1 MGNIRKVYGLIQP
14 HGSLTLSKWT
24 VQTIITSVP
33 VAPPLLWPLQQ
44 KWILKWEKQ
53 KYLLENSFTFYLD
66 AFLPARYLPLKLK
79 IKLLSLSK
87 VSLVVYVKRP
97 SISARSGA
105 ACFRGK
111 AQGWKAGRSSYR
123 LDLHFPACGPRQTSP
138 PWVFVAPSA
147 TKQEIGS
154 DWHFS
159 NLSHSC
165 ANIRSIHKLPIP
177 WISKHFPLKSH
188 IVNVFY
194 FVGQTVSV
202 TTTLLSHCH
211 TKAAINNRQANEKG
225 CGPIWLYLQKIGSGP
240 NLASSLRFLTT
251 ALY

>member
-1 MGNIRKVYGLIQP
+1 MWAQVLEQHVLGGNPKDGRRAEAATG
-14 HGSLTLSKWT
+14 WT
-24 VQTIITSVP
+24 
-33 VAPPLLWPLQQ
+33 
-44 KWILKWEKQ
+44 
-53 KYLLENSFTFYLD
+53 Y
-66 AFLPARYLPLKLK
+66 
-79 IKLLSLSK
+79 
-87 VSLVVYVKRP
+87 
-97 SISARSGA
+97 
-105 ACFRGK
+105 
-111 AQGWKAGRSSYR
+111 
-123 LDLHFPACGPRQTSP
+123 HFPACGPRQTSP

-159 NLSHSC
+159 NFSHAC

-211 TKAAINNRQANEKG
+211 TKAAINNMQANEKG

-240 NLASSLRFLTT
+240 NLASSLSFLTS

>member
-1 MGNIRKVYGLIQP
+1 MSAQVLEQHVLGGKPKDGRRAEAATG
-14 HGSLTLSKWT
+14 WT
-24 VQTIITSVP
+24 H
-33 VAPPLLWPLQQ
+33 
-44 KWILKWEKQ
+44 
-53 KYLLENSFTFYLD
+53 
-66 AFLPARYLPLKLK
+66 
-79 IKLLSLSK
+79 
-87 VSLVVYVKRP
+87 
-97 SISARSGA
+97 
-105 ACFRGK
+105 
-111 AQGWKAGRSSYR
+111 
-123 LDLHFPACGPRQTSP
+123 HFPACGPRQTSP

-147 TKQEIGS
+147 PKQEIGS

-159 NLSHSC
+159 NFSHSC

-211 TKAAINNRQANEKG
+211 TKAAINNMQANEKG

-240 NLASSLRFLTT
+240 NLASSLSFLTS